1 MGSCQTRR
9 NIIIRSHDILDD
21 GRLLLD
27 VQGDLGSYQR
37 CRNIQMSFK
46 AIQDDGRLLLNVQ

>member
-1 MGSCQTRR
+1 MQSQAKQNDGRLLLEVQGDLGSCQTRR

-27 VQGDLGSYQR
+27 VQGDLGSCQT
-37 CRNIQMSFK
+37 
-46 AIQDDGRLLLNVQ
+46 